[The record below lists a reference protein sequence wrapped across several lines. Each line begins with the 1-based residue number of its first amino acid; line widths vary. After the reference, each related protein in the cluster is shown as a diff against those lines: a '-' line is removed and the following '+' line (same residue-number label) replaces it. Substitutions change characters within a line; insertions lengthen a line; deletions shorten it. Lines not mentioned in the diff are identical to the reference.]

1 MIKTNGER
9 LVQVDHS
16 SVKQIAGRAGRRNSA
31 YPNGEVTCRDP
42 DDMIWLKEA
51 MATDITP
58 LKQAGLIPTKSHIES
73 FTKHMEQYG
82 ASEKDLQL
90 HRILRK
96 FSDMSQLKGDFF
108 ICKKQGMELISMWL
122 KDIDNLSPGDKF
134 SLCMSPVTESCPK
147 SKAVFMRY
155 IETFSCGNVPGLH
168 RVMRPR
174 PASSFDHLTELC
186 SVHNHLELFIW
197 LQGTLPSNAV
207 EKLRAQAWKETT
219 KEMINKGLQK
229 TERLALA
236 YDYVHKDIR
245 IKKAYANENKI

>member
-1 MIKTNGER
+1 MIKTNVER

-42 DDMIWLKEA
+42 DDMTWLKEA

-73 FTKHMEQYG
+73 FTKHMELYG

-155 IETFSCGNVPGLH
+155 IETYANGKVPGKS
-168 RVMRPR
+168 
-174 PASSFDHLTELC
+174 A
-186 SVHNHLELFIW
+186 
-197 LQGTLPSNAV
+197 
-207 EKLRAQAWKETT
+207 
-219 KEMINKGLQK
+219 
-229 TERLALA
+229 
-236 YDYVHKDIR
+236 
-245 IKKAYANENKI
+245 

>member
-16 SVKQIAGRAGRRNSA
+16 SVKQRAGRAGRRNSA

-155 IETFSCGNVPGLH
+155 IETYNNGKVS
-168 RVMRPR
+168 R
-174 PASSFDHLTELC
+174 S
-186 SVHNHLELFIW
+186 
-197 LQGTLPSNAV
+197 
-207 EKLRAQAWKETT
+207 
-219 KEMINKGLQK
+219 
-229 TERLALA
+229 
-236 YDYVHKDIR
+236 
-245 IKKAYANENKI
+245 

>member
-51 MATDITP
+51 MTTDITP

-73 FTKHMEQYG
+73 FTKHMELYG

-122 KDIDNLSPGDKF
+122 KDIDNLSSGDKF

-155 IETFSCGNVPGLH
+155 IETYANGKVPGK
-168 RVMRPR
+168 
-174 PASSFDHLTELC
+174 S
-186 SVHNHLELFIW
+186 
-197 LQGTLPSNAV
+197 G
-207 EKLRAQAWKETT
+207 
-219 KEMINKGLQK
+219 
-229 TERLALA
+229 
-236 YDYVHKDIR
+236 
-245 IKKAYANENKI
+245 

>member
-42 DDMIWLKEA
+42 NDMTWLKEA

-73 FTKHMEQYG
+73 FTKHMELYG

-96 FSDMSQLKGDFF
+96 FSDMSQLQGSYF

-134 SLCMSPVTESCPK
+134 SLCMSPVTETCPK

-155 IETFSCGNVPGLH
+155 IETYSNNRVPGKFICDLIT
-168 RVMRPR
+168 
-174 PASSFDHLTELC
+174 SFGLPLPIFDCHCEPHELTEVMLPF
-186 SVHNHLELFIW
+186 FIFINRMTRIS
-197 LQGTLPSNAV
+197 QGCIES
-207 EKLRAQAWKETT
+207 
-219 KEMINKGLQK
+219 
-229 TERLALA
+229 
-236 YDYVHKDIR
+236 
-245 IKKAYANENKI
+245 